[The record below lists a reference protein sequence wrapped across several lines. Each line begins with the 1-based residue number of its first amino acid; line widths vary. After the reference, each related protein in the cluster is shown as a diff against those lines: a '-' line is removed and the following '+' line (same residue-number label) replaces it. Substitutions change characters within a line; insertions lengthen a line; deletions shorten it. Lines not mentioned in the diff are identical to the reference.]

1 VQVHNVNLNEET
13 GEWEYSGARSSDGN
27 PIRFLLMARELVSL
41 EEAAREK
48 AVRDARE
55 QRRLEIVKTQRD
67 FALGIARLLAM
78 RLGID
83 HQLVDV
89 STRRTYQDDSDGLT
103 FEATRAEING
113 RAISIVMTSDPD
125 VVLIAE
131 ILEDI
136 EPDVLMAMSNEELA
150 QHIVGGLRTEVTPGA

>member
-1 VQVHNVNLNEET
+1 VQVHNVALNEET
-13 GEWEYSGARSSDGN
+13 GEWENSSVRHTNGE
-27 PIRFLLMARELVSL
+27 PMLYLLMARELVSL
-41 EEAAREK
+41 EEVAREK

-55 QRRLEIVKTQRD
+55 ARRLEIVKAQRD